1 MFELHGTKIAVFGG
15 NPSQPIQYKGTSL
28 STSLQGEWAFTFD
41 FAGVAASQVLEWV
54 DLDTEIKTAGLKD
67 VREV

>member
-1 MFELHGTKIAVFGG
+1 MFERYQTKIAVFGG
-15 NPSQPIQYKGTSL
+15 NPSQPIQFMGTSP
-28 STSLQGEWAFTFD
+28 STILQGEWMLTLA
-41 FAGVAASQVLEWV
+41 FAGTAGNQVIEWA

>member
-15 NPSQPIQYKGTSL
+15 NPSRPIQYKGSSL
-28 STSLQGEWAFTFD
+28 STSLRGEWTFTFD
-41 FAGVAASQVLEWV
+41 FAGVAAGQVLEWTQ
-54 DLDTEIKTAGLKD
+54 LDTEIKTAGLKD